1 MGRTGDLVNGP
12 KGMETQ
18 PALLTGS
25 PVAYMYG
32 GCKCPGKEGLSK

>member
-25 PVAYMYG
+25 PVAYT
-32 GCKCPGKEGLSK
+32 